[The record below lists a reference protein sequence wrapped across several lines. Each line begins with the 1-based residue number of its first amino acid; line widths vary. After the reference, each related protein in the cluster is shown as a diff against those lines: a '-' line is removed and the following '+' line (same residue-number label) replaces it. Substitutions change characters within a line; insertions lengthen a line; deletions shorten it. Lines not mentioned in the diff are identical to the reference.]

1 MKCKRGQV
9 PPKQGILDI
18 EFREK
23 QSKFVNSLF
32 LLEHGLSD
40 IIKSE
45 KQKFNKWRRDQEKA
59 AQREKDKAFAFRKN
73 MTMRLDMSKSPK
85 KDETGQS
92 AIDAASEFDL
102 MSVPTKRTLYTQHL
116 RPDFD

>member
-1 MKCKRGQV
+1 MQ
-9 PPKQGILDI
+9 DN
-18 EFREK
+18 EFRDK

-45 KQKFNKWRRDQEKA
+45 KHKYNKWRRDVEKA

-73 MTMRLDMSKSPK
+73 MTMRGDMSKSPK
-85 KDETGQS
+85 KEETAES
-92 AIDAASEFDL
+92 LIASVNEFDL
-102 MSVPTKRTLYTQHL
+102 MSVPTKRTRFT
-116 RPDFD
+116 